1 MKKIELF
8 LRRGLILAI
17 SSIFGTIILLSIVY
31 LTNVF
36 VEYLYRHPAYG
47 FLFVMMAFLLL
58 IRIILES
65 IED

>member
-8 LRRGLILAI
+8 LRRGLILII

-31 LTNVF
+31 LANVF
-36 VEYLYRHPAYG
+36 VEYLYKHPAYG

>member
-17 SSIFGTIILLSIVY
+17 SSIFGIIILLSIVY

-36 VEYLYRHPAYG
+36 VEYLYKHPTYG